1 MPIYRAQL
9 ACHVD
14 SQLPRD
20 AMVITPHFDDH
31 GVGSDPQGL
40 CEDLANAYVN
50 WLGGLKHVTCK
61 FYVATGEKPHYPV
74 AEADVNPTSEQNS
87 SCPREVALCLS
98 FYSERNVPRYR
109 GRLYMPMGAA
119 GETTPTVRPTGQQMN
134 RVSEFATILQDLG
147 GVDVDWSVYSR
158 TDKQARPVTNF
169 WVDNEWDTVRARGLR
184 SDSRILGSTS
194 EA

>member
-9 ACHVD
+9 AVHVD

-20 AMVITPHFDDH
+20 AQIVTPHFDDH
-31 GVGSDPQGL
+31 GVGSDPQNL
-40 CEDLANAYVN
+40 CEDLAHAYVN
-50 WLGGLKHVTCK
+50 WLGGAKHVSCK

-74 AEADVNPTSEQNS
+74 AEYDVNTTSLQVS
-87 SCPREVALCLS
+87 TCPREVALCLS

-109 GRLYMPMGAA
+109 GRLYLPIGAA
-119 GETTPTVRPTGQQMN
+119 GEQPQSVRPPGQLMS
-134 RVSEFATILQDLG
+134 RVGEFATILADLG

-158 TDKQARPVTNF
+158 KDKQARPVTNW
-169 WVDNEWDTVRARGLR
+169 WVDNEWDTVRPRGLR
-184 SDSRILGSTS
+184 GDNRIVGSTS